1 MDKYDDF
8 IRKKASE
15 EQTDIPDFVKAK
27 IDNTLASLP
36 EQNIPTKQSDRYAW
50 KNFISVAACLLLL
63 FVVILPNCS
72 VVYAQ
77 ALEDVPI
84 IGDIIKVVTIRN
96 YFYSDDNH
104 EMDIHV
110 PKILIKDSDT
120 ADPINA
126 DIDKWTKVLTDTFYE
141 DLKTYEYEGYGSVQ
155 VDYEVITNTPT
166 WFTLKLFVLE
176 TAASSNTYYKYYHI
190 DKTSGKVVHLGDL
203 SDETDFLSV
212 LENEIKR
219 QMKESV
225 PLNPNQIYWVNDTE
239 IGENFVTLNE
249 THNFYWDENGNLVIV
264 FDKYEVAP
272 GAMGTPEFTISKE
285 FIQDMLLPQYR

>member
-8 IRKKASE
+8 IRKKVNE

-27 IDNTLASLP
+27 IDDTLASLP
-36 EQNIPTKQSDRYAW
+36 EQNILTKQSDRYAW
-50 KNFISVAACLLLL
+50 KNFTSVAACLLLL

-141 DLKTYEYEGYGSVQ
+141 DLKTYGYEGHGSVQ

-212 LENEIKR
+212 LEDEIKR